1 MTMRMKTPP
10 HPGRIVR
17 QECLEPL
24 DLTVTEAARLLAVN
38 RNTLNNLVNERSGIS
53 PEMAV
58 RLSKAFGST
67 ARIWLAM
74 QMEYDLA
81 QAEAKADSID
91 VKPAPRPTAEE
102 TGGPVHSI

>member
-1 MTMRMKTPP
+1 MRTPP

-17 QECLEPL
+17 QECLAPL
-24 DLTVTEAARLLAVN
+24 HLSVTEAARLLGVN
-38 RNTLNNLVNERSGIS
+38 RNTLSNLVNEQSGIS

-67 ARIWLAM
+67 PRVWLGI

-81 QAEAKADSID
+81 QAEAKAGSID
-91 VKPAPRPTAEE
+91 VKPAPRPAGKESKT
-102 TGGPVHSI
+102 PVNP